1 MNYKRQFSCGGI
13 LFRKDRG
20 PIRVALISRMG
31 GKIWCLPKGL
41 VETGE
46 KPEET
51 ALREVQEETGL
62 TGKLLQKIGEIH
74 YRYSSKEEKTLY
86 DKRVWFFLM
95 QHTGGSTKDHD
106 FEVDAVRWFPI
117 NRAIEKLTYPS
128 ERQLMKKAW
137 RLVVPK
143 EKPE

>member
-1 MNYKRQFSCGGI
+1 ME
-13 LFRKDRG
+13 
-20 PIRVALISRMG
+20 A
-31 GKIWCLPKGL
+31 
-41 VETGE
+41 GE

-74 YRYSSKEEKTLY
+74 YRYSLKEAPLMRNSPRLAASAARNVKEEKTLY

-117 NRAIEKLTYPS
+117 QEAVDRLSYSS
-128 ERQLMKKAW
+128 ERQLMQKAW
-137 RLVVPK
+137 RLIHPK
-143 EKPE
+143 GRLP